1 MEAIGP
7 MSKPTSQPT
16 KNPPEERA
24 VPVISGSRNLS
35 VLTRRG
41 VLGAIAAAPFV
52 LRSGRALA
60 EEPLSLRVDF
70 APWGVQSALHLA
82 MAKGWFK
89 DDGLNVDLQ
98 DGTGSLNT
106 INLVAA
112 GNVDVGLVQLGLLA
126 IARSKG
132 LPVTSFA
139 GFMRKGDLA
148 TLVDAKSGPK
158 TAKELAGKKI
168 VCFAASPWAPFID
181 VYLKRIGLERGEGPD
196 KVNVVMVSPAA
207 MVSTYA
213 SGGADGFMSLKE
225 FGEPYVEQARPA
237 HSILAV
243 DVGIAFPS
251 YGLIVSDETLGKRKD
266 LLARLVANQSRAWQ
280 YLFAD
285 PAHIDEGARAIMA
298 NRADKQLNFDVLRG
312 QTALCKE
319 FIDTENTKGKP
330 LGWQSPDDWK
340 KTLAM
345 MAEAGQAK
353 ADANI
358 NDFFTND
365 LLKS

>member
-1 MEAIGP
+1 
-7 MSKPTSQPT
+7 MSKSTNSPTRSFLG
-16 KNPPEERA
+16 EGA
-24 VPVISGSRNLS
+24 VPVISGSKNAS
-35 VLTRRG
+35 SLTRRTL
-41 VLGAIAAAPFV
+41 LGGAVAAPFV

-60 EEPLSLRVDF
+60 DEALSVRVDF
-70 APWGVQSALHLA
+70 APWGVQSALHLS

-89 DDGLNVDLQ
+89 EDGLRVDLQ
-98 DGTGSLNT
+98 DGTGTLNT

-112 GNVDVGLVQLGLLA
+112 GNVDVGLVQLGMLA
-126 IARSKG
+126 IARSQG

-139 GFMRKGDLA
+139 GFLRKGDLA
-148 TLVDAKSGPK
+148 TLVDAKTGPK
-158 TAKELAGKKI
+158 TPKELAGKKI
-168 VCFAASPWAPFID
+168 VCFANSPWAPFVD
-181 VYLKRIGLERGEGPD
+181 VYLKRIGFSRGEGPD

-207 MVSTYA
+207 MVPTYA

-225 FGEPYVEQARPA
+225 FGEPYVAKERPA
-237 HSILAV
+237 HSILAA

-251 YGLIVSDETLGKRKD
+251 YGFIATNETLKKRKD
-266 LLARLVANQSRAWQ
+266 LLAKLVANQSRAWQ
-280 YLFAD
+280 YIFAD
-285 PAHIDEGARAIMA
+285 PAHLDEGAKAIMA
-298 NRADKQLNFDVLRG
+298 NRPDKQLNFDILRG

-319 FIDTENTKGKP
+319 FFDTENTKGKS

-345 MAEAGQAK
+345 MVEAGQAK

-365 LLKS
+365 LVKS

>member
-1 MEAIGP
+1 
-7 MSKPTSQPT
+7 MSKPTNSPT
-16 KNPPEERA
+16 
-24 VPVISGSRNLS
+24 RNLLEEGAVS
-35 VLTRRG
+35 TITGSENALGLTRRAL
-41 VLGAIAAAPFV
+41 LGSVVVAPFV

-60 EEPLSLRVDF
+60 DEALSVRVDF
-70 APWGVQSALHLA
+70 APWGVQSALHLS

-89 DDGLNVDLQ
+89 EDGLNVDLQ
-98 DGTGSLNT
+98 DGTGTLNT

-112 GNVDVGLVQLGLLA
+112 GNVDVGLVQLGMLA

-139 GFMRKGDLA
+139 GFLRKGDLA
-148 TLVDAKSGPK
+148 TLVDAKTGAK
-158 TAKELAGKKI
+158 TPKELAGKKI
-168 VCFAASPWAPFID
+168 VCFANSPWAPFVD

-207 MVSTYA
+207 MVPTYA

-225 FGEPYVEQARPA
+225 FGEPYVAQARPA
-237 HSILAV
+237 RSILAA

-251 YGLIVSDETLGKRKD
+251 YGLIATDATLKKRKD
-266 LLARLVANQSRAWQ
+266 LLAKLVANQSRAWQ
-280 YLFAD
+280 YIFAD

-298 NRADKQLNFDVLRG
+298 NRPDKQLNFDILRG

-319 FIDTENTKGKP
+319 FIDTDNTKGKP

-340 KTLAM
+340 KTLALM
-345 MAEAGQAK
+345 VEAGQAK

-365 LLKS
+365 LVKS

>member
-1 MEAIGP
+1 MQGDL
-7 MSKPTSQPT
+7 MSTSTNSPTR
-16 KNPPEERA
+16 NFLEEGA
-24 VPVISGSRNLS
+24 VPADSGSKAAS
-35 VLTRRG
+35 GLTRRTL
-41 VLGAIAAAPFV
+41 LGGAVAAPFV

-60 EEPLSLRVDF
+60 DEALSVRVDF
-70 APWGVQSALHLA
+70 APWGVQSALHLS

-225 FGEPYVEQARPA
+225 FGEPYVAKERPA
-237 HSILAV
+237 FSILAA

-251 YGLIVSDETLGKRKD
+251 YGLIVSDDTLKKRKD
-266 LLARLVANQSRAWQ
+266 LLAKLVTNQSRAWQ
-280 YLFAD
+280 YLYAD
-285 PAHIDEGARAIMA
+285 PAHIDEGAKAIMA
-298 NRADKQLNFDVLRG
+298 NRPDKQLNFDVLRG
-312 QTALCKE
+312 QAAFCKE
-319 FIDTENTKGKP
+319 FIDTENTQGKP
-330 LGWQSPDDWK
+330 MGWQSPDDWK
-340 KTLAM
+340 KTIAM

-358 NDFFTND
+358 NEFFTND
-365 LLKS
+365 LVKS

>member
-1 MEAIGP
+1 
-7 MSKPTSQPT
+7 MSKPTNSPKTNLLQ
-16 KNPPEERA
+16 EGA
-24 VPVISGSRNLS
+24 VPAISGSKNAAG
-35 VLTRRG
+35 LTRRALLGG
-41 VLGAIAAAPFV
+41 VAAAPFV

-60 EEPLSLRVDF
+60 DEPLSVRVDF
-70 APWGVQSALHLA
+70 APWGVQSALHLS

-89 DDGLNVDLQ
+89 EDGLSVDLQ

-168 VCFAASPWAPFID
+168 VCFANSPWAPFID
-181 VYLKRIGLERGEGPD
+181 VYLKRIGFERGEGPD

-207 MVSTYA
+207 MAPTFV

-225 FGEPYVEQARPA
+225 FGEPYVEQTRPA
-237 HSILAV
+237 HSILAA

-251 YGLIVSDETLGKRKD
+251 YGLIASDETLKKRPD
-266 LLARLVANQSRAWQ
+266 LLAKLVANQSRAWQ
-280 YLFAD
+280 YVFAD

-340 KTLAM
+340 QTLAM
-345 MAEAGQAK
+345 MVEAGQAK

-365 LLKS
+365 LVKS

>member
-1 MEAIGP
+1 MP
-7 MSKPTSQPT
+7 KSSNLPTR
-16 KNPPEERA
+16 KFPEEEA
-24 VPVISGSRNLS
+24 VSANPGSKNVSG
-35 VLTRRG
+35 LTRRTL
-41 VLGAIAAAPFV
+41 LGSAIAAPFV

-60 EEPLSLRVDF
+60 ADALSVRVDF
-70 APWGVQSALHLA
+70 APWGVQSALHLS
-82 MAKGWFK
+82 MAKGWLK
-89 DDGLNVDLQ
+89 DDGLDVDLQ

-168 VCFAASPWAPFID
+168 VCFAASPWAPFVD
-181 VYLKRIGLERGEGPD
+181 VYLKRIGLERGEGAD

-207 MVSTYA
+207 MVPTYA

-225 FGEPYVEQARPA
+225 FGEPYVAKERPA
-237 HSILAV
+237 HSILAEEA
-243 DVGIAFPS
+243 GIAFPS
-251 YGLIVSDETLGKRKD
+251 YGLIASDETLKKRKD
-266 LLARLVANQSRAWQ
+266 LLAKLVANQSKSWQ
-280 YLFAD
+280 YIFSD
-285 PAHIDEGARAIMA
+285 QAHIDEGAKAIMA
-298 NRADKQLNFDVLRG
+298 NRADKQLNFDILRG

-319 FIDTENTKGKP
+319 FFDTENTKGKP
-330 LGWQSPDDWK
+330 MGWQSPDDWK
-340 KTLAM
+340 HTVAM

-358 NDFFTND
+358 NEFYTND
-365 LLKS
+365 LIKS